1 MRARLAR
8 SEPEASALLHG
19 ETFTGAAI
27 ASEPGVGDVSPRAR
41 LSWLPSGRL
50 VPGVGL
56 AGDAEM
62 SRRARR
68 AGAGAYRPRPVDARS
83 QAIALACAGGRAVSH
98 GLYVTD
104 IPRQMRSRDPPGACK
119 GA

>member
-19 ETFTGAAI
+19 ETVTVAAI
-27 ASEPGVGDVSPRAR
+27 ASEPGVGDVSLRAR

-56 AGDAEM
+56 AGDADM

-68 AGAGAYRPRPVDARS
+68 AGAGAYLPRPVDARS
-83 QAIALACAGGRAVSH
+83 LAMALACAGGMAVSH
-98 GLYVTD
+98 GLYVAE
-104 IPRQMRSRDPPGACK
+104 IPQEMRSRDSPGAGK